1 MTVTTRTDE
10 VEKESEGAKPIAVGS
25 LGMANRFG
33 LYDMHGNVWEWCED
47 EFHENYNGAP
57 IDGRAWVSSGV
68 AANRVFRGGGWFDDA
83 VYCRSAYRC
92 RDAPGF
98 RYDDLGFRLSR
109 TLP

>member
-1 MTVTTRTDE
+1 
-10 VEKESEGAKPIAVGS
+10 
-25 LGMANRFG
+25 MANWYG

-68 AANRVFRGGGWFDDA
+68 AAIRVARGGGWIYGA
-83 VYCRSAYRC
+83 VYCRSAN
-92 RDAPGF
+92 RDGSAPGL